1 MAPYHI
7 LLYYFY
13 TPIEDAETFAL
24 EHLKYCK
31 TLGVRGRIIV
41 AHEGLNGSISGSP
54 EQCQQYMDDLRADKR
69 FEGIEFKIDESED
82 HAFNRLHVRYKSEI
96 VHSGLRD
103 PSIIN
108 PRQKTGVHIDGKTF
122 LEMKEQDDVVVVDVR
137 SNYEHGV
144 GRFKNAITFD
154 MENFREFPE
163 KVKQLEALKGKKI
176 ITYCTGGIKCEKA
189 SALLLEHGFED
200 VYQLHGGIIKYA
212 KETGGKDFDGVCY
225 VFDGR
230 ITVPVNEVN
239 PTIISNC
246 HICNIPT
253 LRMVN
258 CANVECNEHLP
269 ICEDCGEKLEGACS
283 ETCKEHPR
291 KRPYNGTGYYVR
303 PPVEVAN
310 SIK

>member
-1 MAPYHI
+1 MAPYNI

-13 TPIEDAETFAL
+13 TPIEDAEKYAE

-31 TLGVRGRIIV
+31 SLGVRGRIII
-41 AHEGLNGSISGSP
+41 ADEGLNGSISGSP
-54 EQCQQYMDDLRADKR
+54 EQCQQYTDHIKSDKR
-69 FEGIEFKIDESED
+69 FEGIEFKIDESD
-82 HAFNRLHVRYKSEI
+82 SHAFNRLHVRYRSEI

-103 PSIIN
+103 PKIIN
-108 PRQKTGVHIDGKTF
+108 PRKKTGVHIDGNTF
-122 LEMKEQDDVVVVDVR
+122 LEMKERNDVVVLDVR

-144 GRFKNAITFD
+144 GKFKNSITLD
-154 MENFREFPE
+154 MENFREFPDKIKE
-163 KVKQLEALKGKKI
+163 LECLKYKTI

-225 VFDGR
+225 VFDAR
-230 ITVPVNEVN
+230 ITVPINEVN

-246 HICNIPT
+246 HICHAPT

-269 ICEDCGEKLEGACS
+269 ICEDCGEKLDGACS
-283 ETCKEHPR
+283 TECMEHPR

-303 PPVEVAN
+303 PPIET
-310 SIK
+310 IK